1 MEHAHCNCHCHHHG
15 HGGHHHHHHHH
26 HGFDPAL
33 AQRFIWAITVNI
45 IFVAGEFY
53 LGWHYNSAGLLADA
67 GHNLGD
73 VGGLVIS
80 LAAFLLLKKSPDQRF
95 TYAFK
100 RATILA
106 AFVNAL
112 VLAAAIVM
120 IVWECI
126 SRFRTGAAVSGCAVM
141 ATAAAGIAVNGFTV
155 LLLSKGKNEDLNV
168 KSAYLHMLADTLVS
182 LGVVVSGGLIALT
195 GWNIIDPITGLLIAG
210 LIAMGSRELFFESTN
225 LLLDGVPR
233 NINTALLLDELH
245 NHQNIADIFH
255 THIRALSTT
264 ENSFT
269 AQIMLHDPQK
279 QEATRLELKTILK
292 AYNITHSTLEF
303 VGSKPEKTAEYGC
316 F

>member
-1 MEHAHCNCHCHHHG
+1 
-15 HGGHHHHHHHH
+15 
-26 HGFDPAL
+26 
-33 AQRFIWAITVNI
+33 
-45 IFVAGEFY
+45 
-53 LGWHYNSAGLLADA
+53 
-67 GHNLGD
+67 
-73 VGGLVIS
+73 
-80 LAAFLLLKKSPDQRF
+80 
-95 TYAFK
+95 
-100 RATILA
+100 
-106 AFVNAL
+106 
-112 VLAAAIVM
+112 
-120 IVWECI
+120 
-126 SRFRTGAAVSGCAVM
+126 
-141 ATAAAGIAVNGFTV
+141 
-155 LLLSKGKNEDLNV
+155 
-168 KSAYLHMLADTLVS
+168 MLADTLVS

-195 GWNIIDPITGLLIAG
+195 GWNIIDPITGLIIAG

-264 ENSFT
+264 ENNFT